1 MARFT
6 PGARFMLPSDSATSA
21 FSAVF
26 EDDGRTGY
34 FYAYDRSR
42 KAQRILD
49 AVHVYT
55 AAELAAPAAPS
66 EALVTWSPDG
76 LKAGLLIDDR
86 LCALVDF
93 AAGKAY
99 SRSNFPK
106 VSAWDGAP
114 REAWRDRLASLLI

>member
-21 FSAVF
+21 FSSVF
-26 EDDGRTGY
+26 EDDGKTGY

-55 AAELAAPAAPS
+55 AAELAAGEGS
-66 EALVTWSPDG
+66 EALITWSPDG
-76 LKAGLLIDDR
+76 LKAGLIVDDR

-99 SRSNFPK
+99 SRSNFPA
-106 VSAWDGAP
+106 VSAWDGSP
-114 REAWRDRLASLLI
+114 REEWRDRLASLLI